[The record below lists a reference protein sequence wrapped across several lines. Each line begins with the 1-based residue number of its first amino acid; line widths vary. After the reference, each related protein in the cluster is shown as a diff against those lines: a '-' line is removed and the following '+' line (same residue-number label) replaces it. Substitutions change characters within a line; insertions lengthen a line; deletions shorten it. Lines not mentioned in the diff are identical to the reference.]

1 MDKRETFLKRL
12 EYIFDSN
19 RMRKLLEVVEDVVG
33 NAVIPMAEEIELF
46 LKFYHSFFRVKKARS
61 NLLASLLSHVS
72 GLDSVGASLEL
83 GKKR

>member
-1 MDKRETFLKRL
+1 
-12 EYIFDSN
+12 
-19 RMRKLLEVVEDVVG
+19 MRKLLEVVEDVVG
-33 NAVIPMAEEIELF
+33 DAVIPVAEEIELF
-46 LKFYHSFFRVKKARS
+46 LNFIISFRVKKARS

>member
-1 MDKRETFLKRL
+1 
-12 EYIFDSN
+12 
-19 RMRKLLEVVEDVVG
+19 MRKLLEVVEDVVG
-33 NAVIPMAEEIELF
+33 DAVIPMAEEIELF
-46 LKFYHSFFRVKKARS
+46 LNFIIRFRVKTRS